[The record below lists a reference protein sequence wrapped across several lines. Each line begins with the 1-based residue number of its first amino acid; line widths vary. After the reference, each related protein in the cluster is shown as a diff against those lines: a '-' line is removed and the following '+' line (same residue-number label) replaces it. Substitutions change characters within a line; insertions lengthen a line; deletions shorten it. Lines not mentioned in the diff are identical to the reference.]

1 MIEYQIKHW
10 TRITFSYR
18 NTSLSRMLLR
28 ILPLPILTAL
38 LMLYAHQWVIDL
50 HLSPITHTILGTAL
64 GLLLVF
70 RNNASYDRFW
80 EGRKKW
86 GGIVNDSRNLARSI
100 YVYGDNLASLVP
112 LICSFCHALKHQLRY
127 AKPTVIDQA
136 ITPFLAKNM
145 REKLLQH
152 HNVSW
157 MISIEMSKV
166 LQQTIESKK
175 ITVEQGQRLETLIA
189 SLIDHQGA
197 CERILKTPVPF
208 TYTVHVRQLLL
219 IYIMSLPLV
228 LIPMMG
234 WLSVLSV
241 TVIGFGL
248 LGIEEAGLEIEDPF
262 GTDPN
267 NLPLDAICD
276 TICKD
281 VQLHLQLV
289 EKSST

>member
-1 MIEYQIKHW
+1 MIEYQIKDW
-10 TRITFSYR
+10 TKTTFSYR

-28 ILPLPILTAL
+28 ILPLPSLTAI
-38 LMLYAHQWVIDL
+38 LMVYAHQWVLDL
-50 HLSPITHTILGTAL
+50 HLPVIVHTILGTAL

-86 GGIVNDSRNLARSI
+86 GGIVNDSRNLARSS
-100 YVYGDNLASLVP
+100 YAYGNNLPAMVP
-112 LICSFCHALKHQLRY
+112 LICSFCHALKNQLRS
-127 AKPTVIDQA
+127 ADTQTIDQA
-136 ITPFLAKNM
+136 ITPFLTVEQ
-145 REKLLQH
+145 REKLLKH

-166 LQQTIESKK
+166 LQQSIKDQNL
-175 ITVEQGQRLETLIA
+175 TVEQGQRIETLIA

-208 TYTVHVRQLLL
+208 TYTVHVRQLLMIYL
-219 IYIMSLPLV
+219 ITLPLI

-234 WLSVLSV
+234 WLSVLGI
-241 TVIGFGL
+241 TIIGFGL

-262 GTDPN
+262 GDDLMTY
-267 NLPLDAICD
+267 
-276 TICKD
+276 
-281 VQLHLQLV
+281 H
-289 EKSST
+289 